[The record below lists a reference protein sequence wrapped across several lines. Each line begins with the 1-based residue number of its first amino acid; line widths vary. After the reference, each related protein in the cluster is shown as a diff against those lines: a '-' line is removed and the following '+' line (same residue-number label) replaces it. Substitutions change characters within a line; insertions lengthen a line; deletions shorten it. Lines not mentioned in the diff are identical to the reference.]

1 MTEAEFQ
8 ARMQALLDDIDI
20 QMDLNDA
27 SVDIYGTQWDRY
39 DTQLD
44 LDEDDFGES

>member
-20 QMDLNDA
+20 QMDPNDDPTD
-27 SVDIYGTQWDRY
+27 SCDTQGDRY
-39 DTQLD
+39 ATQLD
-44 LDEDDFGES
+44 IDEDEFGES